1 MAPTCGYVDFK
12 ARNLKLFLGALA
24 GATLLSYLAQR
35 STTHSLFVDCAEGMR
50 GHMPAK

>member
-12 ARNLKLFLGALA
+12 SFLGALA

-35 STTHSLFVDCAEGMR
+35 STTRSLFVDRAEGMR
-50 GHMPAK
+50 GHMPEK